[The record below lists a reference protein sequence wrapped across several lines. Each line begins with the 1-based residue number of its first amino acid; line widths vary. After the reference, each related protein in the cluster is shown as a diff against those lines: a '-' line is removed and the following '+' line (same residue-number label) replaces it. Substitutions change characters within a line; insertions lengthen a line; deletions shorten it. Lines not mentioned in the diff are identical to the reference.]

1 MLIHEFFLCDGE
13 GTEFITKRIFI
24 LSRRKLFQEGV
35 IPAATIKVHSTD
47 HDPQILNVHFE
58 NRKFSTT

>member
-35 IPAATIKVHSTD
+35 TTAATVKASGTEYI
-47 HDPQILNVHFE
+47 PQTLNVHFK
-58 NRKFSTT
+58 NSKF